1 MEERTQQS
9 QPTESAMGFIQKIK
23 RRTKR
28 KYTAE
33 EKIRVVLEGMKRE
46 VSIADLCRREG
57 IHPHIYYNWVKNFM
71 EAGKARLRG
80 DFKRDATEEDVTGLK
95 RENDRLK
102 MLLAEQLL
110 ESELVKKSLLG
121 TELGE

>member
-1 MEERTQQS
+1 MEENQVQS
-9 QPTESAMGFIQKIK
+9 PPTESASGFIQKVK

-46 VSIADLCRREG
+46 ISTADLCRREG
-57 IHPHIYYNWVKNFM
+57 IHPHIYYTWVKNFM

-80 DFKRDATEEDVTGLK
+80 DFKRDATEEDVTAIK

-121 TELGE
+121 TAQEE